1 MSTYKQS
8 RTAEDI
14 KREIAAVLRDLK
26 DPRVADHIISV
37 ARAEVS
43 GDLSYVKVYVS
54 AVEGLAV
61 AKDAVK
67 ALTGAAGLVRRT
79 VGQNLGLRKA
89 PELKFVAD
97 DSIEH
102 GMDIVK
108 KLEKISGELAQT
120 AAATG
125 EEAPRED

>member
-37 ARAEVS
+37 ARTEVS
-43 GDLSYVKVYVS
+43 SDLSYVKVFVS
-54 AVEGLAV
+54 AVEGLDV

-67 ALTGAAGLVRRT
+67 ALTGATGLVRRT
-79 VGQNLGLRKA
+79 VGKNLGLRKA
-89 PELKFVAD
+89 PEMKFVAD

-102 GMDIVK
+102 GMNIVK
-108 KLEKISGELAQT
+108 KLEELSAESAEKPQS
-120 AAATG
+120 TG
-125 EEAPRED
+125 DDPLKG